1 MKIVLIAFII
11 VFSWKN
17 ITAQELNS
25 QVSVQANPALTTTTT
40 EREVFSEIELAVTNL
55 INETVWGN
63 DRFEV
68 EERINCNFQIS
79 ITEVTANGGYKAT
92 LQVQATRPVFNSTYN
107 TTLLNLLDENVYFTF
122 KRGASLIYSENQFTE
137 NLSSVIA
144 FYANYILGLDG
155 DSFSL
160 RGGDPYLRKAQSIV
174 MLAQSSMSPG
184 WKSDERG
191 RNNRFW
197 LIDNA
202 LHELFSPLRE
212 CFYDYHRKGLDR
224 MYDNQNG
231 AREEMKNALD
241 KLSGVNSARPGSVNL
256 LNFIRS
262 KRDEIANIFK
272 EADRKQQTEIVNLLK
287 RIDPTNAS
295 MYQEII
301 Q

>member
-107 TTLLNLLDENVYFTF
+107 TTLFNLLDENVYFTF

>member
-1 MKIVLIAFII
+1 MKIVLIVFII

-107 TTLLNLLDENVYFTF
+107 TTLFNFLDENVYFTF

>member
-1 MKIVLIAFII
+1 MRIVLITLLS
-11 VFSWKN
+11 VWVLSN
-17 ITAQELNS
+17 ISAQELNC
-25 QVSVQANPALTTTTT
+25 QVSVQSNPALDITTT
-40 EREVFSEIELAVTNL
+40 EKEVLKEIELAVTNL
-55 INETVWGN
+55 INETVWGS

-79 ITEVTANGGYKAT
+79 ITEVTGNGGYKAT
-92 LQVQATRPVFNSTYN
+92 MQVQATRPVFNSTYN
-107 TTLLNLLDENVYFTF
+107 TTLLNFLDENVHFTF
-122 KRGASLIYSENQFTE
+122 KRGASLVYSDNQYTD
-137 NLSSVIA
+137 NLSSIIA

-155 DSFSL
+155 DSFSM
-160 RGGDPYLRKAQSIV
+160 RGGDPYLRKAQNIV
-174 MLAQSSMSPG
+174 TLAQTSMSAG

-212 CFYDYHRKGLDR
+212 CFYDYHRKGLDN
-224 MYDNQNG
+224 MFDNQQL
-231 AREEMKNALD
+231 AREEIKNALD
-241 KLSGVNSARPGSVNL
+241 KLVGVNSARPGSVNL

-262 KRDEIANIFK
+262 KRDELANIYR
-272 EADRKQQTEIVNLLK
+272 EADRKQQTEVVNILK

-295 MYQEII
+295 LYQEII